1 MYYKSFEDLAD
12 GMGGRLRLIGTRT
25 RKICVS
31 MLKYTSSCI
40 AVAILFVH
48 CILIVI
54 TISTYTLH

>member
-48 CILIVI
+48 CILIPL
-54 TISTYTLH
+54 SSP